1 MLQLKFFELIFRVIP
16 EIFILSYGII
26 TISQEKRIQK
36 KPYVILAIIL
46 SILVDLVRKLPISFG
61 LHIVINI
68 ILTISVMSILG
79 LPLIKNIYGTFFV
92 YFIFSFSEFINMV
105 ILNALNISIYVN
117 DINDIR
123 KVLLGIPS
131 LFIMIIF
138 VFILKF
144 ILKKRRNMN
153 VYH

>member
-79 LPLIKNIYGTFFV
+79 LPLIKNIYGLFHFF
-92 YFIFSFSEFINMV
+92 F
-105 ILNALNISIYVN
+105 
-117 DINDIR
+117 
-123 KVLLGIPS
+123 
-131 LFIMIIF
+131 
-138 VFILKF
+138 
-144 ILKKRRNMN
+144 
-153 VYH
+153 